1 MSRKGGRRALRA
13 ALALAGAT
21 ALALG
26 VAPGAA
32 LATQAGP
39 GGSPGHGHGHGGS
52 FTLPAG
58 APTPGDGYR
67 IQAAYKVVSG
77 VQTYKCLD
85 TGVWDTASTPEA
97 QLAQYDGRG
106 RIHHYAGPRWTA
118 RDGSTLLGAV
128 ATKVPQTGTIPW
140 LLLTTTLEK
149 GKPRQELSRVTHIS
163 RVNTTGGVGPTGAC
177 TPGQTQSVKYG
188 ADYVFWVPKA

>member
-1 MSRKGGRRALRA
+1 MLHKGGRRVLRA

-26 VAPGAA
+26 VAPGTAQ
-32 LATQAGP
+32 ATQASP
-39 GGSPGHGHGHGGS
+39 GGGHHGPE

-67 IQAAYKVVSG
+67 IQSAYKVVRG

-85 TGVWDTASTPEA
+85 TAVWDTASTPEA

-106 RIHHYAGPRWTA
+106 RIHHYAGPRWTSL

-128 ATKVPQTGTIPW
+128 VTRVPQTGTIPW
-140 LLLTTTLEK
+140 LLLSTTVEK
-149 GKPRQELSRVTHIS
+149 GSPRTELGRVTHIS

-177 TPGQTQSVKYG
+177 TPGATQSVAYG
-188 ADYVFWVPKA
+188 ADYVFWVKSA